1 MTLALQP
8 PQVGRPTMSR
18 PEWPSEGWFYK
29 QAGETFGPVSVG
41 RLKELLA
48 AGRLQPR
55 QAVWQRSSDGLR
67 FVHAATAAGATQGEA
82 SPPPLAEPVSAGALC
97 PPPLA

>member
-1 MTLALQP
+1 
-8 PQVGRPTMSR
+8 MSR

-55 QAVWQRSSDGLR
+55 QAVWQRSGHDML
-67 FVHAATAAGATQGEA
+67 FIAAATAASGAAGDG
-82 SPPPLAEPVSAGALC
+82 PPPGSQAASA
-97 PPPLA
+97 